1 MATYRKDNKSLLS
14 SVFTRSLALKLLGK
28 INRKYPLIYDYI
40 VGGNSNIYSS
50 YISLLHFID
59 TFELHNPIFK
69 YMNLEDELEK
79 YDDYNITPN
88 IFYMALYD
96 IIKREHHTIEKY
108 LLTFNQL

>member
-1 MATYRKDNKSLLS
+1 MIK
-14 SVFTRSLALKLLGK
+14 RSDFARPLALKLIGK

-40 VGGNSNIYSS
+40 VGGNIYSS

-69 YMNLEDELEK
+69 YMDLEDELEE
-79 YDDYNITPN
+79 YDEYNITPN